1 MSECSKYQLLLQTD
15 YVRLREKYD
24 HLFNYSHIPSYIAL
38 RQSSQLF
45 FETKDYCPVEQS
57 DGCYKKIVAC
67 ETVVDRNS
75 TGSLLSIC
83 SVVKCQISLII
94 YIKLNIIWG
103 IQCHFIMSGIAPKE
117 NAF

>member
-45 FETKDYCPVEQS
+45 YETKI
-57 DGCYKKIVAC
+57 IVPSSSLTAVTRTLLPAKQWLT
-67 ETVVDRNS
+67 ETRRVLYYQFVV
-75 TGSLLSIC
+75 
-83 SVVKCQISLII
+83 
-94 YIKLNIIWG
+94 
-103 IQCHFIMSGIAPKE
+103 
-117 NAF
+117 